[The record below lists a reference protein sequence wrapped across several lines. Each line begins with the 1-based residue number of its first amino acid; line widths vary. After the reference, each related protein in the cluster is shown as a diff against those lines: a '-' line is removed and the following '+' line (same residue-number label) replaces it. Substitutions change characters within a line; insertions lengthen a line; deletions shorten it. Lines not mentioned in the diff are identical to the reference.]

1 MKPIGLGLTV
11 ELLAAKTPMELDSM
25 FHRAGIPALI
35 RLTEEQLA
43 NMVAEADSSLDWEV
57 YDNAAAYEL
66 AAPVPAWLLSRRFGS
81 ATWVTYA
88 SEPGMIQLTAIARG
102 AYGVMPPTNG

>member
-1 MKPIGLGLTV
+1 MKHIDLGLTV
-11 ELLAAKTPMELDSM
+11 ELLAAKTPMELDSI
-25 FHRAGIPALI
+25 FNHVGIPALI
-35 RLTEEQLA
+35 LPTEEQLA
-43 NMVAEADSSLDWEV
+43 SMVAEADSSLDWEV

-66 AAPVPAWLLSRRFGS
+66 ATLAPAWLLSKRFGS

-102 AYGVMPPTNG
+102 AYGVLPPTNG